1 MVFFVFFCHLRGKCH
16 MFVCHYTGDNHRLWN
31 ILNEASFMPMKEQ
44 MMKFPEHRND
54 AQFRAGNASMKEEE
68 KSIF

>member
-1 MVFFVFFCHLRGKCH
+1 
-16 MFVCHYTGDNHRLWN
+16 MFVCHYTGDDHWLWN